1 MLEVRGQRKPKT
13 IYEWYVDY
21 KEGRLDLA
29 PSYGRNSEPWSVEQ
43 QALLVKTVLNGWD
56 MPKFY
61 LADFTYG
68 VTPLMEQRKPY
79 AVIDG
84 RQRFEAL
91 FGFMD
96 EKVALDVTPIQSG
109 GLRHTTEEVLV
120 LEGATM
126 RDLMMRHPGL
136 VGRFENFGLSVMSV
150 IADTQED
157 VEELMRRL
165 EHSPAKSSRAAVEQI
180 AGARR

>member
-21 KEGRLDLA
+21 KEGRLDLV
-29 PSYGRNSEPWSVEQ
+29 PSYGRNSESWSEAKK
-43 QALLVKTVLNGWD
+43 ALLINSVLNGWD

-61 LADFTYG
+61 LADFTYA

-96 EKVALDVTPIQSG
+96 EKVALDATPIQSI
-109 GLRHTTEEVLV
+109 GLRSTSEDALV
-120 LEGATM
+120 LEGAAM
-126 RDLMMRHPGL
+126 GDLMMRHPGL
-136 VGRFENFGLSVMSV
+136 VGRFENFELSVMSV
-150 IADTQED
+150 LTNDTEAID
-157 VEELMRRL
+157 ELMARL
-165 EHSPAKSSRAAVEQI
+165 GHRPAKSPRASVEQS
-180 AGARR
+180 AGVR